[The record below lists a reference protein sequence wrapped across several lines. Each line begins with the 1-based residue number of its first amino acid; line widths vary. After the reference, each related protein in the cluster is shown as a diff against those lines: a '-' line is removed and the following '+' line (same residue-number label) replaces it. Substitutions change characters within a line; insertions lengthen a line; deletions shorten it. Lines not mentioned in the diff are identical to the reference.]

1 MKITIISCSTR
12 DNSQSKKVANYL
24 SFCLT
29 KFNIDNAILD
39 LNDKKLPLYNAT
51 ENGPWELIW
60 KEISHLLSQSDGF
73 IFISAEWDGMFSAGL
88 HNMLHYT
95 DKELADKPVLLVGV
109 SSGRGGQ
116 YPLQQMRIMGYKNKR
131 FVVIPESLY
140 YDHIQQ
146 SLIDNAFVNNQ
157 IIERTDYALK
167 VLIEYAKSLK
177 LVRDSG
183 VINYEKF
190 SNGL

>member
-1 MKITIISCSTR
+1 MKITIISGSTR
-12 DNSQSKKVANYL
+12 DNSESKKVASYL
-24 SFCLT
+24 SFCFTRL
-29 KFNIDNAILD
+29 NADNAILD
-39 LNDKKLPLYNAT
+39 LNDKRLPLYNAT

-60 KEISHLLSQSDGF
+60 DEISRLLNQSDGF
-73 IFISAEWDGMFSAGL
+73 VFVSPEWDGMFSVGL
-88 HNMLHYT
+88 HNMFHYV

-140 YDHIQQ
+140 YDHIQE
-146 SLIDNAFVNNQ
+146 SLIDNAFVNDRVT
-157 IIERTDYALK
+157 ERTDYALK

-190 SNGL
+190 PNGL

>member
-12 DNSQSKKVANYL
+12 DNSQSRKVADYL
-24 SFCLT
+24 SFCFT
-29 KFNIDNAILD
+29 KLNIDSSVLD
-39 LNDKKLPLYNAT
+39 LNNKKLPLYNAT
-51 ENGPWELIW
+51 ESGPWELIW
-60 KEISHLLSQSDGF
+60 NEISHLLNQSDGF
-73 IFISAEWDGMFSAGL
+73 IFISPEWDGMFSVGL
-88 HNMLHYT
+88 HNMFHYV

-131 FVVIPESLY
+131 FVVIPESLH
-140 YDHIQQ
+140 YDHIQEN
-146 SLIDNAFVNNQ
+146 LIDNSFINNH
-157 IIERTDYALK
+157 ITERTDYALK

-190 SNGL
+190 PNGL

>member
-1 MKITIISCSTR
+1 MKITIISGSTR
-12 DNSQSKKVANYL
+12 DNSESKLIAEYL
-24 SFCLT
+24 SVCLT
-29 KFNIDNAILD
+29 KNNINSVILD
-39 LNDKKLPLYNAT
+39 LNEKRLPLYNAT
-51 ENGPWELIW
+51 ESGSWELIW
-60 KEISHLLSQSDGF
+60 DEISRLLNQSDGF
-73 IFISAEWDGMFSAGL
+73 VFVSPEWDGMFSVGL
-88 HNMLHYT
+88 HNMFHYV

-140 YDHIQQ
+140 YDHIQE

-157 IIERTDYALK
+157 VIERTSYALK
-167 VLIEYAKSLK
+167 ILIEYAKSLK

-190 SNGL
+190 PNGL

>member
-12 DNSQSKKVANYL
+12 DNSQSKRVSDYL
-24 SFCLT
+24 SLCLT
-29 KFNIDNAILD
+29 NFNTDNAILD
-39 LNDKKLPLYNAT
+39 LNDKRLPLYNAT

-60 KEISHLLSQSDGF
+60 NDISSLLNQSDGF
-73 IFISAEWDGMFSAGL
+73 IFVSPEWDGMFSVGL
-88 HNMLHYT
+88 HNIFHYV

-140 YDHIQQ
+140 YDHIQE

-157 IIERTDYALK
+157 VIERTSYALK
-167 VLIEYAKSLK
+167 ILIEYAKSLK

-190 SNGL
+190 PNGL